1 MVPLVPSE
9 IVEKWKHVKMLGK
22 TAKIEFNQIEMDL
35 ERIILMVKKQEN
47 VVLVI
52 PTVCHMPPARKE
64 IKVIFDF

>member
-1 MVPLVPSE
+1 
-9 IVEKWKHVKMLGK
+9 MLGK

-52 PTVCHMPPARKE
+52 PTVCHTPPARKE